1 MKNLVM
7 GTAAN
12 YDWYTVEP
20 FIRSCKKHCE
30 NTDIVLFIDNISNF
44 TRNALIGEGVLLVQI
59 PAELKNFNIVNSR
72 WIMYKIFLER
82 YGGNYRQ
89 IFLTDVRDVIFQGNL
104 FTKLAEIPN
113 YLFCATEQE
122 NIKNEKETLTY
133 DCMAHLFGSDVAEK
147 LGDKKIICAGTI
159 AGTLNEVKILADKMA
174 VIAKPNSQLGDDQAT
189 LNYLVYENQLDIE
202 NFIESDCESGFILTS
217 GLFHAVNPIQIQNNK
232 ILRGDS
238 GAPAVVHQYDRYPVF
253 VELVDKIYRDK
264 DFKPNDA
271 CTDTRSIFEQLTFAL
286 HADKLDDA
294 HKLFTRYLFGNDLNG
309 YGNDLVKI
317 FEMVL
322 SKNSTLAAELLSV
335 SIQGTL
341 PSAVAG
347 LEIQQVMKICSL
359 ADQLLKSGRLVIPQ
373 FKNSVK
379 DMLFFVAQRL
389 YDTSQFEQCVN
400 YLNFITALNVPL
412 DANFYLL
419 QAKVYRETG
428 RKAEALAA
436 YSKALN
442 F

>member
-7 GTAAN
+7 GVSGN
-12 YDWYTVEP
+12 YDWYAVEP
-20 FIRSCKKHCE
+20 FVRSCKQHYE
-30 NTDIVLFIDNISNF
+30 NTDIVLFIGNISNF

-59 PAELKNFNIVNSR
+59 PAELKNFNIENSR
-72 WIMYKIFLER
+72 WIMYSIFLAR
-82 YGGNYRQ
+82 YGGNYGQ
-89 IFLTDVRDVIFQGNL
+89 VFLTDVRDVIFQGNL
-104 FTKLAEIPN
+104 FTKFAEMPK
-113 YLFCATEQE
+113 YLCCATDQE
-122 NIKNEKETLTY
+122 NIKNDKETLTY
-133 DCMAHLFGSDVAEK
+133 DGLTRLFGNEVAEK
-147 LGDKKIICAGTI
+147 LGDKKIICAGTVL
-159 AGTLNEVKILADKMA
+159 GTLNEVRHLAEKMTSI
-174 VIAKPNSQLGDDQAT
+174 VKPDSQSGEDQAA

-202 NFIESDCESGFILTS
+202 NFIESDCESGFILS
-217 GLFHAVNPIQIQNNK
+217 SDLFHTVNPIQIQNNK
-232 ILRGDS
+232 ILRGDG
-238 GAPAVVHQYDRYPVF
+238 GAPDVVHKYNKYPVL
-253 VELVDKIYRDK
+253 VELADKIYRDK
-264 DFKPNDA
+264 DFKPNNT

-286 HADKLDDA
+286 NADKLDDA
-294 HKLFTRYLFGNDLNG
+294 HKLFTRYLFGNDLKG

-322 SKNSTLAAELLSV
+322 AKDSTLAAELLSI

-347 LEIQQVMKICSL
+347 LDIQQVMKICSL
-359 ADQLLKSGRLVIPQ
+359 ADRLIKSGRLVIPQ
-373 FKNSVK
+373 FKHFLK
-379 DMLFFVAQRL
+379 EMLYFVAELL
-389 YDTSQFEQCVN
+389 YDTKQFEQCVN